1 MLISCLCLLAMF
13 VCWLFGHIL
22 GYLIYLVILFTGHI
36 INFWAFYLSILT
48 LVLMIHWIG
57 IKQLTVILIL
67 ILVIAIILL
76 LSLFLTWQ
84 LRKH

>member
-1 MLISCLCLLAMF
+1 MLIFCLCLLAMF

-22 GYLIYLVILFTGHI
+22 GYFIYLAILFTGHI
-36 INFWAFYLSILT
+36 INFWAFYLSIFT

-57 IKQLTVILIL
+57 ITQLTVILIL